1 MIEVEVVILVI
12 GLVNDVC
19 VIGLVDKYWGE
30 VVIVVYV
37 GKNFEVFR
45 DKLLVIIDEKLSKFK

>member
-1 MIEVEVVILVI
+1 MVEVEVVILII
-12 GLVNDVC
+12 GLVDDIC

-37 GKNFEVFR
+37 GNYFEVFKE
-45 DKLLVIIDEKLSKFK
+45 KLLVVIDKKLSKFK